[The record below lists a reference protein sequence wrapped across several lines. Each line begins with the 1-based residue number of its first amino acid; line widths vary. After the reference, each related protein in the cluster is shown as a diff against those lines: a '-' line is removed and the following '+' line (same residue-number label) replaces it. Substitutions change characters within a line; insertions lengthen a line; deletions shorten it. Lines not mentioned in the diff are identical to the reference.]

1 MQEDASSAG
10 SSSEHPR
17 EEKEMKKH
25 RKKNNTAV
33 RMTAVAMAVTLAAG
47 PASTVAYA
55 LPEDTSNTAATL
67 DAQQSQTKTQQLYT
81 VGNTSYEN
89 GAGTTKGN
97 GHDCQHLGIWV
108 PKGTTF
114 KIRQTN
120 TALGQDLTLKMRND
134 DSQTE
139 QRYTLNKDG
148 SWLEITAIADSVP
161 LISSVYSANGEKP
174 EVEFTVEGTEKLP
187 VYEFGGDEAA
197 FYKEWDELN
206 APFAVFLSEYTIWL
220 VPARDKTNN
229 QVGSLDDLLLW
240 YDNMIRQYNSFVGLS
255 KNATEVWNQDSGT
268 RYFIK
273 VNRHGA
279 GAAYYSVV
287 ETAPNGDSLIGYMN
301 TGNWGPLHEVGHGY
315 DTVNFNSAEIWNNV
329 MAHYYQVSAFG
340 AGRWLNSSEAARAGH
355 EKERAENGY
364 FKTNNYGSK
373 LYFWVNMLDK
383 LGPQKTSAY
392 AYQLYRSNKANG
404 IANLGGH
411 DFYVDAYTRGSGYNV
426 SAWFDMWGFTV
437 SDSVKQAL
445 IEAETYQ
452 NVYPLRNLV
461 SDDATAETIR
471 QAMLLTSKYS
481 LVETQELLNYFKS
494 ADAITG
500 TLTVHLDDTSFA
512 VTEGQKLRITDGVN
526 TVKEVEITA
535 QDMTIDL
542 PIGYYNIIV
551 PTAKDGQN
559 IVLNNRV
566 GYAVV
571 GEGQNADYTVTAEKV
586 TAASEFADW
595 TFRFGST
602 YTYNGIFCTAT
613 TDMANQTLH
622 ITSVQC
628 QPHTYIDN
636 FASLKVC
643 DADGVEVYN
652 KQMSG
657 KGTPK
662 EDTTI
667 HIEPGYTIE
676 TFHQEPGRGY
686 YVQSSAVNSVSLVYN
701 DSKNN
706 NPNQK
711 TFKFE
716 VTEYGLK
723 MLSPVEKFDEDNYY
737 SVLTAYM
744 DNLKSSNPQADFQ
757 NAEKFPAEKAKVN
770 AAVAKLPEKYK
781 KAFETAYE
789 GYYPFDQG
797 IREMK
802 IADIPAQDYTGSAVT
817 PHLDISVGK
826 TKLSE
831 DDYHAEW
838 LHNTDV
844 GTARVRVY
852 GLGEY
857 SDCSGETTFEIKLP
871 DSLPKSF
878 DVTSEYSEVAF
889 SNGAKRPDATVKIGD
904 KVLTRNVDYIL
915 AYSNNTNIG
924 TATVTANGIGNY
936 KGISGSTTFEITP
949 KSVKLAVTTSP
960 TNISYTGEPVTTG
973 ITVMSGKMKL
983 TENKDYTVSY
993 VNNTDVGTA
1002 TVIATGI
1009 GNYEGSSGT
1018 GTFEITE
1025 PDTPKDIGATQFSDW
1040 TYQLCSW
1047 YSGLF
1052 SIMRFDLED
1061 GKLTVE
1067 HRNCHPHD
1075 NFSTAY
1081 ASIEVYDTKGSR
1093 CYNKEYIGNKSNY
1106 APTDTVELGLGY
1118 KVKIYVAEPGRGSTA
1133 VYSNTAPTVS
1143 MRPSQSAEYVVT
1155 ARGLQQITSDGSVGA
1170 GDLTSQYATVMHAYM
1185 DKLKEEHPE
1194 QADFWDSTKFTV
1206 EKAAVEKGV
1215 KLLTADELA
1224 QFEADYE
1231 GYYPFSA
1238 PTDAQAPAD
1247 IALIS
1252 ANYEIGQQAAALDG
1266 TTQAA
1271 DGGTITYQWYRASTA
1286 DDFEGTV
1293 IDGATEPTYTP
1304 DTNTAGTYY
1313 YFVKATNT
1321 NGDATG
1327 NKTASVTSSMA
1338 TITVMV
1344 PVVKEIYSVVY
1355 DWGNDYPSDVE
1366 LPKDDESYDNLTDA
1380 EAALSKQTYTNA
1392 STSAAD
1398 KDGKQGKWTFSGWT
1412 VSVEGTIVKFTG
1424 RWIFFETQ
1432 KVDAATP
1439 AAISLM
1445 NASYKQGDT
1454 AAALN
1459 GETTASDEGT
1469 ISYQWYEGTNADD
1482 FNGVAID
1489 GAVNA
1494 TYQPPTDKAGT
1505 YYYYVVATNTNTAA
1519 TGSQTTSVTSTMA
1532 VIAVMEPE
1540 VSVSYSVLYDWGSEF
1555 PDDAV
1560 LPVDEA
1566 QYDNIADAEA
1576 ALDKQTYTSE
1586 STSSADKNGASGH
1599 WSFSGW
1605 TSSVDGTTVK
1615 FTGHWTFT
1623 ADAAPVDAV
1632 APDAIKLSS
1641 AQYNVGDTAVFLN
1654 GTTTVSDGG
1663 TISYQWYRA
1672 SSETDFTG
1680 TAIENA
1686 TNVTYTPSTDEGGTY
1701 YYFVVATN
1709 TNDTVDGSKTART
1722 TSNMAVITVTKPAS
1736 NNSGSSSGGGSSSSV
1751 PSYAVSVQKT
1761 ANGAVTVPNTAA
1773 KGSTVT
1779 ITVKPDTGYEVSN
1792 LSAADQNGNRLTLT
1806 DKGERKYSF
1815 SMPDGKVIITVSFRQ
1830 IQEKHNI
1837 SFADV
1842 PSTAYYAEA
1851 VQWAVEKGITEGTDA
1866 NTFSPNL
1873 SCTRAQMVTF
1883 LWRAAGC
1890 PKPNNTGDGQFADID
1905 RNAYYYEAVLWA
1917 VEQGITNGTGNGAFR
1932 PNATVTRGQTAAFL
1946 YRAAGSPSVNTKPG
1960 FTDIHVND
1968 YYADAVA
1975 WAEKNGITSG
1985 VGEAR
1990 YNPSGRCTRAQIVSF
2005 LYRSQK

>member
-1 MQEDASSAG
+1 
-10 SSSEHPR
+10 
-17 EEKEMKKH
+17 MKKH

-33 RMTAVAMAVTLAAG
+33 RMTAAAMAVTLAVG

-55 LPEDTSNTAATL
+55 LPADTSNTAVTL

-120 TALGQDLTLKMRND
+120 TALDQDLTLKMRND

-139 QRYTLNKDG
+139 QRYTLNKDR

-471 QAMLLTSKYS
+471 QAMHLTSKYS
-481 LVETQELLNYFKS
+481 LVETRELLNYFKS
-494 ADAITG
+494 ADTITG
-500 TLTVHLDDTSFA
+500 TLAVHLDDTSFA

-571 GEGQNADYTVTAEKV
+571 GEGQNADYTVTAEEV

-757 NAEKFPAEKAKVN
+757 NAEKFPTEKAKVN
-770 AAVAKLPEKYK
+770 AAVAKLPEEYK

-817 PHLDISVGK
+817 PHLDITVGN

-889 SNGAKRPDATVKIGD
+889 SNGAKRPDATVKID
-904 KVLTRNVDYIL
+904 NKVLTRNVDYIL
-915 AYSNNTNIG
+915 AYSNNTNVG
-924 TATVTANGIGNY
+924 TATITANGIGNY

-949 KSVKLAVTTSP
+949 KSVELTVTTSP

-1018 GTFEITE
+1018 STFEITE

-1215 KLLTADELA
+1215 DLLTADELA

-1247 IALIS
+1247 ITLIS

-1271 DGGTITYQWYRASTA
+1271 DGGTITYQWYQASTA

-1327 NKTASVTSSMA
+1327 NKTASVTS
-1338 TITVMV
+1338 
-1344 PVVKEIYSVVY
+1344 
-1355 DWGNDYPSDVE
+1355 N
-1366 LPKDDESYDNLTDA
+1366 
-1380 EAALSKQTYTNA
+1380 
-1392 STSAAD
+1392 
-1398 KDGKQGKWTFSGWT
+1398 
-1412 VSVEGTIVKFTG
+1412 
-1424 RWIFFETQ
+1424 
-1432 KVDAATP
+1432 
-1439 AAISLM
+1439 
-1445 NASYKQGDT
+1445 
-1454 AAALN
+1454 
-1459 GETTASDEGT
+1459 
-1469 ISYQWYEGTNADD
+1469 
-1482 FNGVAID
+1482 
-1489 GAVNA
+1489 
-1494 TYQPPTDKAGT
+1494 
-1505 YYYYVVATNTNTAA
+1505 
-1519 TGSQTTSVTSTMA
+1519 MA
-1532 VIAVMEPE
+1532 VIAVMVPE

-1555 PDDAV
+1555 PDDAA

-1632 APDAIKLSS
+1632 TPDAIKLSS
-1641 AQYNVGDTAVFLN
+1641 AQYNVGDTAVSLN

-1722 TSNMAVITVTKPAS
+1722 TSNMAVITVTKLAS

-1761 ANGAVTVPNTAA
+1761 ANGVVTVPNTAA

-1792 LSAADQNGNRLTLT
+1792 LSAVDQNGNRLTLT

-1851 VQWAVEKGITEGTDA
+1851 VQWAVEKGITEGTGA

-1890 PKPNNTGDGQFADID
+1890 PKPNNTGDVQFADID

-1917 VEQGITNGTGNGAFR
+1917 VEQGITNGTGNGAFK

-1946 YRAAGSPSVNTKPG
+1946 YRAAGSPSVNAKPG

>member
-1 MQEDASSAG
+1 
-10 SSSEHPR
+10 
-17 EEKEMKKH
+17 MKKH

-33 RMTAVAMAVTLAAG
+33 RMTAAAMAVTLAVG

-55 LPEDTSNTAATL
+55 LPADTSNTAVTL

-120 TALGQDLTLKMRND
+120 TALGQNLALKMRND

-411 DFYVDAYTRGSGYNV
+411 DFYVDSYTRGSGYNV

-471 QAMLLTSKYS
+471 QAMHLTSKYS

-500 TLTVHLDDTSFA
+500 TLAVHLDDTSFA
-512 VTEGQKLRITDGVN
+512 VTEGQNLRITDGVN
-526 TVKEVEITA
+526 TVKEVKITA

-757 NAEKFPAEKAKVN
+757 NAEKFPTEKAKVN
-770 AAVAKLPEKYK
+770 AAVAKLPEEYK

-817 PHLDISVGK
+817 PHLDITVGN

-1155 ARGLQQITSDGSVGA
+1155 ARGLQQIASDGSVGA
-1170 GDLTSQYATVMHAYM
+1170 GDLTSQYAAVMHAYM

-1215 KLLTADELA
+1215 ELLTADELA

-1247 IALIS
+1247 ITLIS

-1271 DGGTITYQWYRASTA
+1271 DGGTITYQWYQASTA

-1338 TITVMV
+1338 TISVIV

-1366 LPKDDESYDNLTDA
+1366 LPKNDESYDNLTDA

-1392 STSAAD
+1392 STSTAA

-1412 VSVEGTIVKFTG
+1412 ASVEGTI
-1424 RWIFFETQ
+1424 
-1432 KVDAATP
+1432 
-1439 AAISLM
+1439 
-1445 NASYKQGDT
+1445 
-1454 AAALN
+1454 
-1459 GETTASDEGT
+1459 
-1469 ISYQWYEGTNADD
+1469 
-1482 FNGVAID
+1482 
-1489 GAVNA
+1489 
-1494 TYQPPTDKAGT
+1494 
-1505 YYYYVVATNTNTAA
+1505 
-1519 TGSQTTSVTSTMA
+1519 
-1532 VIAVMEPE
+1532 
-1540 VSVSYSVLYDWGSEF
+1540 
-1555 PDDAV
+1555 
-1560 LPVDEA
+1560 
-1566 QYDNIADAEA
+1566 
-1576 ALDKQTYTSE
+1576 
-1586 STSSADKNGASGH
+1586 
-1599 WSFSGW
+1599 
-1605 TSSVDGTTVK
+1605 VK

-1632 APDAIKLSS
+1632 TPDAIKLSS
-1641 AQYNVGDTAVFLN
+1641 AQYNVGDTAVSLN

-1722 TSNMAVITVTKPAS
+1722 TSNMAVITVTKLAS

-1761 ANGAVTVPNTAA
+1761 ANGVVTVPNTAA

-1792 LSAADQNGNRLTLT
+1792 LSAVDQNGNRLTLT

-1851 VQWAVEKGITEGTDA
+1851 VQWAVEKGITEGTGA

-1890 PKPNNTGDGQFADID
+1890 PKPNNTGDVQFADID

-1917 VEQGITNGTGNGAFR
+1917 VEQGITNGTGNGAFK

-1946 YRAAGSPSVNTKPG
+1946 YRAAGSPSVNAKPG

>member
-1 MQEDASSAG
+1 
-10 SSSEHPR
+10 
-17 EEKEMKKH
+17 MKKH

-33 RMTAVAMAVTLAAG
+33 RMTAAAMAVTLAVG

-55 LPEDTSNTAATL
+55 LPADTSNTAVTL

-120 TALGQDLTLKMRND
+120 TALDQDLTLKMRND

-471 QAMLLTSKYS
+471 QAMHLTSKYS
-481 LVETQELLNYFKS
+481 LVETRELLNYFKS
-494 ADAITG
+494 ADTITG
-500 TLTVHLDDTSFA
+500 TLAVHLDDTSFA

-571 GEGQNADYTVTAEKV
+571 GEGQNADYTVTAEEV

-757 NAEKFPAEKAKVN
+757 NAEKFPTEKAKVN
-770 AAVAKLPEKYK
+770 AAVAKLPEEYK

-817 PHLDISVGK
+817 PHLDITVGN

-889 SNGAKRPDATVKIGD
+889 SNGAKRPDATVKID
-904 KVLTRNVDYIL
+904 NKVLTRNVDYIL
-915 AYSNNTNIG
+915 AYSNNTNVG
-924 TATVTANGIGNY
+924 TATITANGIGNY

-949 KSVKLAVTTSP
+949 KSVELTVTTSP

-1018 GTFEITE
+1018 STFEITE

-1215 KLLTADELA
+1215 DLLTADELA

-1247 IALIS
+1247 ITLIS

-1271 DGGTITYQWYRASTA
+1271 DGGTITYQWYQASTA

-1327 NKTASVTSSMA
+1327 NKTASVTS
-1338 TITVMV
+1338 
-1344 PVVKEIYSVVY
+1344 
-1355 DWGNDYPSDVE
+1355 N
-1366 LPKDDESYDNLTDA
+1366 
-1380 EAALSKQTYTNA
+1380 
-1392 STSAAD
+1392 
-1398 KDGKQGKWTFSGWT
+1398 
-1412 VSVEGTIVKFTG
+1412 
-1424 RWIFFETQ
+1424 
-1432 KVDAATP
+1432 
-1439 AAISLM
+1439 
-1445 NASYKQGDT
+1445 
-1454 AAALN
+1454 
-1459 GETTASDEGT
+1459 
-1469 ISYQWYEGTNADD
+1469 
-1482 FNGVAID
+1482 
-1489 GAVNA
+1489 
-1494 TYQPPTDKAGT
+1494 
-1505 YYYYVVATNTNTAA
+1505 
-1519 TGSQTTSVTSTMA
+1519 MA
-1532 VIAVMEPE
+1532 VIAVMVPE

-1555 PDDAV
+1555 PDDAA

-1632 APDAIKLSS
+1632 TPDAIKLSS
-1641 AQYNVGDTAVFLN
+1641 AQYNVGDTAVSLN

-1722 TSNMAVITVTKPAS
+1722 TSNMAVITVTKLAS

-1761 ANGAVTVPNTAA
+1761 ANGVVTVPNTAA

-1792 LSAADQNGNRLTLT
+1792 LSAVDQNGNRLTLT

-1851 VQWAVEKGITEGTDA
+1851 VQWAVEKGITEGTGA

-1890 PKPNNTGDGQFADID
+1890 PKPNNTGDVQFADID

-1917 VEQGITNGTGNGAFR
+1917 VEQGITNGTGNGAFK

-1946 YRAAGSPSVNTKPG
+1946 YRAAGSPSVNAKPG

>member
-1 MQEDASSAG
+1 
-10 SSSEHPR
+10 
-17 EEKEMKKH
+17 MKKH

-33 RMTAVAMAVTLAAG
+33 RMTAAAMAVTLAVG

-55 LPEDTSNTAATL
+55 LPADTSNTAVTL

-120 TALGQDLTLKMRND
+120 TALGQNLALKMRND

-411 DFYVDAYTRGSGYNV
+411 DFYVDSYTRGSGYNV

-471 QAMLLTSKYS
+471 QAMHLTSKYS

-500 TLTVHLDDTSFA
+500 TLAVHLDDTSFA
-512 VTEGQKLRITDGVN
+512 VTEGQNLRITDGVN
-526 TVKEVEITA
+526 TVKEVKITA

-757 NAEKFPAEKAKVN
+757 NAEKFPTEKAKVN
-770 AAVAKLPEKYK
+770 AAVAKLPEEYK

-817 PHLDISVGK
+817 PHLDITVGN

-1155 ARGLQQITSDGSVGA
+1155 ARGLQQIASDGSVGA
-1170 GDLTSQYATVMHAYM
+1170 GDLTSQYAAVMHAYM

-1215 KLLTADELA
+1215 ELLTADELA

-1247 IALIS
+1247 ITLIS

-1271 DGGTITYQWYRASTA
+1271 DGGTITYQWYQASTA

-1338 TITVMV
+1338 TISVIV

-1366 LPKDDESYDNLTDA
+1366 LPKNDESYDNLTDA

-1392 STSAAD
+1392 STSTAD

-1412 VSVEGTIVKFTG
+1412 ASVEGTI
-1424 RWIFFETQ
+1424 
-1432 KVDAATP
+1432 
-1439 AAISLM
+1439 
-1445 NASYKQGDT
+1445 
-1454 AAALN
+1454 
-1459 GETTASDEGT
+1459 
-1469 ISYQWYEGTNADD
+1469 
-1482 FNGVAID
+1482 
-1489 GAVNA
+1489 
-1494 TYQPPTDKAGT
+1494 
-1505 YYYYVVATNTNTAA
+1505 
-1519 TGSQTTSVTSTMA
+1519 
-1532 VIAVMEPE
+1532 
-1540 VSVSYSVLYDWGSEF
+1540 
-1555 PDDAV
+1555 
-1560 LPVDEA
+1560 
-1566 QYDNIADAEA
+1566 
-1576 ALDKQTYTSE
+1576 
-1586 STSSADKNGASGH
+1586 
-1599 WSFSGW
+1599 
-1605 TSSVDGTTVK
+1605 VK

-1632 APDAIKLSS
+1632 TPDAIKLSS
-1641 AQYNVGDTAVFLN
+1641 AQYNVGDTAVSLN

-1722 TSNMAVITVTKPAS
+1722 TSNMAVITVTKLAS

-1761 ANGAVTVPNTAA
+1761 ANGVVTVPNTAA

-1792 LSAADQNGNRLTLT
+1792 LSAVDQNGNRLTLT

-1851 VQWAVEKGITEGTDA
+1851 VQWAVEKGITEGTGA

-1890 PKPNNTGDGQFADID
+1890 PKPNNTGDVQFADID

-1917 VEQGITNGTGNGAFR
+1917 VEQGITNGTGNGAFK

-1946 YRAAGSPSVNTKPG
+1946 YRAAGSPSVNAKPG

>member
-1 MQEDASSAG
+1 
-10 SSSEHPR
+10 
-17 EEKEMKKH
+17 MKKH

-33 RMTAVAMAVTLAAG
+33 RMTAAAMAVTLAAG

-55 LPEDTSNTAATL
+55 LPADTSNTAVTL

-445 IEAETYQ
+445 IKAETYQ

-471 QAMLLTSKYS
+471 QAMHLTSKYS

-494 ADAITG
+494 ADTITG
-500 TLTVHLDDTSFA
+500 TLAVHLDDTSFA

-526 TVKEVEITA
+526 TVKEVKITA

-686 YVQSSAVNSVSLVYN
+686 YVQSSAVNAVSLVYN

-757 NAEKFPAEKAKVN
+757 NAEKFPTEKAKVN

-817 PHLDISVGK
+817 PHLDISVGN

-983 TENKDYTVSY
+983 TESKDYTVSY

-1185 DKLKEEHPE
+1185 DKLKEEHPK

-1215 KLLTADELA
+1215 ELLTADELA

-1247 IALIS
+1247 ITLIS

-1271 DGGTITYQWYRASTA
+1271 DGGTITYQ
-1286 DDFEGTV
+1286 
-1293 IDGATEPTYTP
+1293 
-1304 DTNTAGTYY
+1304 
-1313 YFVKATNT
+1313 
-1321 NGDATG
+1321 
-1327 NKTASVTSSMA
+1327 
-1338 TITVMV
+1338 
-1344 PVVKEIYSVVY
+1344 
-1355 DWGNDYPSDVE
+1355 
-1366 LPKDDESYDNLTDA
+1366 
-1380 EAALSKQTYTNA
+1380 
-1392 STSAAD
+1392 
-1398 KDGKQGKWTFSGWT
+1398 
-1412 VSVEGTIVKFTG
+1412 
-1424 RWIFFETQ
+1424 
-1432 KVDAATP
+1432 
-1439 AAISLM
+1439 
-1445 NASYKQGDT
+1445 
-1454 AAALN
+1454 
-1459 GETTASDEGT
+1459 
-1469 ISYQWYEGTNADD
+1469 
-1482 FNGVAID
+1482 
-1489 GAVNA
+1489 
-1494 TYQPPTDKAGT
+1494 
-1505 YYYYVVATNTNTAA
+1505 
-1519 TGSQTTSVTSTMA
+1519 
-1532 VIAVMEPE
+1532 
-1540 VSVSYSVLYDWGSEF
+1540 
-1555 PDDAV
+1555 
-1560 LPVDEA
+1560 
-1566 QYDNIADAEA
+1566 
-1576 ALDKQTYTSE
+1576 
-1586 STSSADKNGASGH
+1586 
-1599 WSFSGW
+1599 
-1605 TSSVDGTTVK
+1605 
-1615 FTGHWTFT
+1615 
-1623 ADAAPVDAV
+1623 
-1632 APDAIKLSS
+1632 
-1641 AQYNVGDTAVFLN
+1641 
-1654 GTTTVSDGG
+1654 
-1663 TISYQWYRA
+1663 
-1672 SSETDFTG
+1672 
-1680 TAIENA
+1680 
-1686 TNVTYTPSTDEGGTY
+1686 
-1701 YYFVVATN
+1701 
-1709 TNDTVDGSKTART
+1709 
-1722 TSNMAVITVTKPAS
+1722 
-1736 NNSGSSSGGGSSSSV
+1736 
-1751 PSYAVSVQKT
+1751 
-1761 ANGAVTVPNTAA
+1761 
-1773 KGSTVT
+1773 
-1779 ITVKPDTGYEVSN
+1779 
-1792 LSAADQNGNRLTLT
+1792 
-1806 DKGERKYSF
+1806 
-1815 SMPDGKVIITVSFRQ
+1815 
-1830 IQEKHNI
+1830 
-1837 SFADV
+1837 
-1842 PSTAYYAEA
+1842 
-1851 VQWAVEKGITEGTDA
+1851 
-1866 NTFSPNL
+1866 
-1873 SCTRAQMVTF
+1873 
-1883 LWRAAGC
+1883 
-1890 PKPNNTGDGQFADID
+1890 
-1905 RNAYYYEAVLWA
+1905 
-1917 VEQGITNGTGNGAFR
+1917 
-1932 PNATVTRGQTAAFL
+1932 
-1946 YRAAGSPSVNTKPG
+1946 
-1960 FTDIHVND
+1960 
-1968 YYADAVA
+1968 
-1975 WAEKNGITSG
+1975 
-1985 VGEAR
+1985 
-1990 YNPSGRCTRAQIVSF
+1990 
-2005 LYRSQK
+2005 